1 MFKLIRD
8 NIPTIV
14 TKDGGK
20 INYAAVQDDDF
31 FKGLLRGKLV
41 EELNEYFSSAD
52 SLEELV
58 DVITVINYIIGDR
71 KSEFDE
77 MYAQKL
83 KEVGGFDKRYI
94 AFFQDEPTEGYTE
107 PQEIAVEPQPSE
119 DYSK

>member
-8 NIPTIV
+8 NIPTII
-14 TKDGGK
+14 TQDGGK

-58 DVITVINYIIGDR
+58 DVVTVINYIIGDR
-71 KSEFDE
+71 KPEFDE

-83 KEVGGFDKRYI
+83 KEVGGFDRRYI
-94 AFFQDEPTEGYTE
+94 AFFHDEPTEGSTE
-107 PQEIAVEPQPSE
+107 MTAMPIETAEE
-119 DYSK
+119 TN

>member
-8 NIPTIV
+8 NIPTII

-94 AFFQDEPTEGYTE
+94 AFFQDEPTEDSTE
-107 PQEIAVEPQPSE
+107 MTAMPIETTEE
-119 DYSK
+119 TN